1 MIIEEWRHWFVVTGL
16 RATSVLDN
24 FYYVIWYL
32 GDNYRG
38 NGSIAVSRLLHG
50 TLHNLAGNGIDLSM
64 YLWKYFLGKNFFRED
79 YNTVRRL
86 IWKIETIKMN
96 ISKKNWKLNKR
107 FFRRAAIRNGRNIE
121 IFVKEIREKSI
132 FKRIFLPRRKR
143 CKLFSKI
150 CTTIITSIH

>member
-38 NGSIAVSRLLHG
+38 NGSIAASRLLHG

-79 YNTVRRL
+79 YNTEIDMEDRDDQNEYFEEKL
-86 IWKIETIKMN
+86 EIK
-96 ISKKNWKLNKR
+96 
-107 FFRRAAIRNGRNIE
+107 
-121 IFVKEIREKSI
+121 
-132 FKRIFLPRRKR
+132 
-143 CKLFSKI
+143 
-150 CTTIITSIH
+150 